1 MDTELGIVDPHPQ
14 DVDQNINSWI
24 AIIFYSFSAV
34 FIKLLIWI
42 GDLSIFIKFTYNI
55 TINIYKKFDVSGDI
69 TIVDL

>member
-1 MDTELGIVDPHPQ
+1 MDTELGIVDPHSQ
-14 DVDQNINSWI
+14 DVDQNITLWI

-69 TIVDL
+69 AIVDL

>member
-1 MDTELGIVDPHPQ
+1 MCQ
-14 DVDQNINSWI
+14 DQYFSPIEPI

-69 TIVDL
+69 AIVDL